1 MTKRILCIGRIRN
14 GGAVEITASTL
25 EGQLD
30 ARIAATAA
38 QIARNREI
46 LAMYADLDALQA
58 GKPTAYRLTPAQLAA
73 LDDENPGEDFSTR
86 PWQW

>member
-1 MTKRILCIGRIRN
+1 MKRILCIGRVRN
-14 GGAVEITASTL
+14 GGAVEITAPTL
-25 EGQLD
+25 EERMD
-30 ARIAATAA
+30 A
-38 QIARNREI
+38 QIARNAAQIERNAEI

-58 GKPTAYRLTPAQLAA
+58 GKPAAYRLTPAQVAA